1 MATLATLV
9 RAVETIVRAIYYW
22 QLFKRWLEQRIR
34 RWENFLSGPFTSLH
48 SFSNT
53 RMIKRD
59 CIDEQFGDNK
69 LFSFGKLGCNDSDDL
84 KKILGSRE
92 RVCDNFYAKHLYEVV
107 NISMQMSCAC
117 FNLSLVVLGP
127 L

>member
-1 MATLATLV
+1 MSD
-9 RAVETIVRAIYYW
+9 
-22 QLFKRWLEQRIR
+22 LEIIR
-34 RWENFLSGPFTSLH
+34 
-48 SFSNT
+48 
-53 RMIKRD
+53 
-59 CIDEQFGDNK
+59 
-69 LFSFGKLGCNDSDDL
+69 SFGKLGCNGSDDL
-84 KKILGSRE
+84 KKILGPRE